1 VTLPNSSEVTRTRP
15 TRETGPLEVGSVGS
29 VGATPEVDTITVLQ
43 PATRPLC
50 CGGVADADTPSETP
64 KVALVLAGGGAR
76 GAYEVG
82 AVRYI
87 LEELP
92 KELGREIP
100 IDILCGTS
108 AGAINSCF
116 LAAYADE
123 PKDRARMLAERW
135 RALEIDHILKLAPIE
150 LVAFVREMV
159 GARPK
164 PLFGQKLR
172 GGIVDPAGLTK
183 VLADAIPF
191 ERIDEHIGS
200 GRLLA
205 ASVSTTHVG
214 TGRTV
219 VFVDHHEGLTPRWG
233 SHPTMDRRPRKLRL
247 EHAMASAAI
256 PFIFPVVTI
265 EDEIYCDGGLRQNVP
280 LSPARRLGADR
291 LVIVNPHFY
300 GERSPPPDLQKDR
313 EEAFPGP
320 AFLLGK
326 TLNALLLDRLDGDV
340 DRLRRIN
347 EILAAGTREYGSGF
361 VDSINRQL
369 GLEPGAGLRPLATV
383 VIRASQDIGL
393 LCGDFVRSAEFAA
406 KSKGLTGRALIRMA
420 TSEGAEADLL
430 SYLLFDGDFSAEL
443 MALGESDARAQKTE
457 LCELFEDAVRD

>member
-1 VTLPNSSEVTRTRP
+1 M
-15 TRETGPLEVGSVGS
+15 
-29 VGATPEVDTITVLQ
+29 
-43 PATRPLC
+43 
-50 CGGVADADTPSETP
+50 
-64 KVALVLAGGGAR
+64 ALVLAGGGAR

-92 KELGREIP
+92 KELGRDVP
-100 IDILCGTS
+100 LDILCGTS

-123 PKDRARMLAERW
+123 PKDRARVLGERW

-150 LVAFVREMV
+150 LVAFVREIV

-164 PLFGQKLR
+164 ALFGQKPR
-172 GGIVDPAGLTK
+172 GGIVDPGGLAK
-183 VLADAIPF
+183 VLTDAIPF
-191 ERIDEHIGS
+191 ERIDEHIAS
-200 GRLLA
+200 GLLMA

-214 TGRTV
+214 SGRTV
-219 VFVDHHEGLTPRWG
+219 VFVDHDERFSPRWG
-233 SHPTMDRRPRKLRL
+233 SHPTMDRRPRHLRL
-247 EHAMASAAI
+247 EHALASAAI
-256 PFIFPVVTI
+256 PFIFPAVTI
-265 EDEIYCDGGLRQNVP
+265 ENELYCDGGLRQNVP

-291 LVIVNPHFY
+291 LVIINPHFY
-300 GERSPPPDLQKDR
+300 GGATPPPEVEEDR
-313 EEAFPGP
+313 ERNFPGP

-347 EILAAGTREYGSGF
+347 EILAAGTREYGEGF

-369 GLEPGAGLRPLATV
+369 GLPAGAGLRPLETV
-383 VIRASQDIGL
+383 VIRASQDIGR
-393 LCGDFVRSAEFAA
+393 LCGDFVRSPGFAA

-420 TSEGAEADLL
+420 SSEGEEADLL
-430 SYLLFDGDFSAEL
+430 SYLLFDGDFAAEL
-443 MALGESDARAQKTE
+443 MALGESDARARKSE
-457 LCELFEDAVRD
+457 LCALFEGAVRN